1 MLVYFG
7 SFTGEILNL
16 ENQATVK
23 NTKYYILAKK
33 GVPQRN
39 TTSQKKDIYLAYI
52 DFRIVFGF
60 IDHTRLLAMME
71 DLG

>member
-16 ENQATVK
+16 ENQAMVK

-33 GVPQRN
+33 GVDHKETLPHKKKIFTLHTLTLESFLASL
-39 TTSQKKDIYLAYI
+39 TTRDCLP
-52 DFRIVFGF
+52 
-60 IDHTRLLAMME
+60 
-71 DLG
+71 